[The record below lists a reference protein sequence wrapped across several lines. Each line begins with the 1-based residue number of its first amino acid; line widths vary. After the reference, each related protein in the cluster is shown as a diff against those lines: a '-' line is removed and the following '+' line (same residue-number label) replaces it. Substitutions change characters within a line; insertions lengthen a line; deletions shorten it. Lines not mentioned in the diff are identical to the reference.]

1 MAQDNLRKE
10 AAGAGGPAHVTGQ
23 VLPRRLDVNDLFAD
37 AREIVLVHRGT
48 EYRLRITSNDKL
60 ILTK

>member
-1 MAQDNLRKE
+1 MTQSRQGDAR
-10 AAGAGGPAHVTGQ
+10 AAGLPAAEAEASGP
-23 VLPRRLDVNDLFAD
+23 PRLDVNDLFAGS
-37 AREIVLVHRGT
+37 REAVLVHRGT

>member
-1 MAQDNLRKE
+1 M
-10 AAGAGGPAHVTGQ
+10 TGQ